1 VVDNKENEDP
11 EFLVMADDGTGSSVN
26 IPTFL
31 IGKSAGSILKEEIHK
46 KVEPKKGKNGK
57 LRSRHQSII
66 LQADLRLSNKE

>member
-31 IGKSAGSILKEEIHK
+31 IGKSDGSILKEEIHK